1 MVDKALDLQHDGL
14 NWVSRRA
21 AKHRQARMRLFQEL
35 LATAKRPLRILDAGG
50 LEAYWTQLGF
60 TASEDLHITLLNLES
75 ERVHSPRFTSVPG
88 DVRDMRLFGDAE
100 FDVVYSNSVIE
111 HVGNLS
117 AQLAMAREIQ
127 RVGKAYFIQTPNRGF
142 FLEPHFFIPFVHWL
156 PRNTRPWVVTHF
168 GLQVGAAG
176 LRRRRPSP
184 ELLAE
189 AAEIR
194 LLSRRELRA
203 CFPGA
208 AIWTERW
215 CGMAKSFIAYGRW
228 NLIRGAAGS

>member
-1 MVDKALDLQHDGL
+1 MPEITLAAESGRSAGSRPSSRLRAAGRIPGVIYGHGTDPVAVSVEGRALRTALTGDSGL
-14 NWVSRRA
+14 NA
-21 AKHRQARMRLFQEL
+21 L
-35 LATAKRPLRILDAGG
+35 LA
-50 LEAYWTQLGF
+50 LEVDGTTHL
-60 TASEDLHITLLNLES
+60 T
-75 ERVHSPRFTSVPG
+75 
-88 DVRDMRLFGDAE
+88 
-100 FDVVYSNSVIE
+100 
-111 HVGNLS
+111 
-117 AQLAMAREIQ
+117 MAREIQ
-127 RVGKAYFIQTPNRGF
+127 RVGKAYFVQTPNRGF

-215 CGMAKSFIAYGRW
+215 CGMAKSFVAYGRW
-228 NLIRGAAGS
+228 NLIREAAGS

>member
-1 MVDKALDLQHDGL
+1 MVNKVLDLQHDGV

-60 TASEDLHITLLNLES
+60 MASEDLHITLLNLES

-100 FDVVYSNSVIE
+100 FDVVYSNSLIE
-111 HVGNLS
+111 HVGNFS
-117 AQLAMAREIQ
+117 EQLAMAREVQ
-127 RVGKAYFIQTPNRGF
+127 RVGKAYFVQTPNRGF

-156 PRNTRPWVVTHF
+156 PRSIYPWVVERF
-168 GLQVGAAG
+168 ALQVGAAG

-194 LLSRRELRA
+194 LLSRRELRT

-208 AIWTERW
+208 VIWTERW
-215 CGMAKSFIAYGRW
+215 CGMAKSFVVYGRW